1 MAPKITITLRGTKI
15 RVDDVWDQYRAGIG
29 HNGYDV
35 ACYINDGVSI
45 WPCGETVDAK
55 ENTGEQHCTCR
66 VCERVR
72 ALMPNDKLSHSA
84 GDRDVASEKT
94 L

>member
-1 MAPKITITLRGTKI
+1 MTTRNMGPKITIKLRGTKI
-15 RVDDVWDQYRAGIG
+15 RVDDVWDQYRESIG

-45 WPCGETVDAK
+45 WPCGKTVDAK
-55 ENTGEQHCTCR
+55 ENTGEQHCTCS

-72 ALMPNDKLSHSA
+72 ALMRNND
-84 GDRDVASEKT
+84 
-94 L
+94 